1 MDTKRFELSVDQ
13 LWHSTDPSIF
23 PPSTA
28 DLEPLGRV
36 IGQERAVHSIGFGV
50 EIESQGYNIFAV
62 GVPGSGRTTAVR
74 RFLSQR
80 AEELPVPPE
89 WCYVYNFE
97 DQRRPNALKLPP
109 GRGFDL
115 RDGMD
120 ELIEQLRRE
129 IPRAFEGEHF
139 EQRRREI
146 IMEMQERQQQ
156 LYRELEEYLNER
168 GFDLIRTQMGLNIA
182 PLVDGKPI
190 SGEEYQQLPPEEK
203 ERFES
208 YRPELQ
214 EQFDRTM
221 RQARDLDREAK
232 QAISEITDELA
243 GFVVDNA
250 LADLLEHFDDC
261 PNVIE
266 YLNAVRNDIVSN
278 VEKFVSGSE
287 EEQQQQLPA
296 FMRRGQGE
304 GWFQRYKVN
313 VLEESRE
320 REHAPVII
328 EDNPTYHNLIGRIE
342 HRAEFGAMITDF
354 TQIRAGALHRANGGY
369 LVVEA
374 KDILVNPLS
383 WAALKRALRNREIK
397 IEEMAQFWGVVATAS
412 LEPEP
417 IPLEVKIVIIGDEML
432 YQLLFVYDED
442 FRELFKVKAEFTTRI
457 RRDENTAQE
466 YARFIGELC
475 ERENLRHFGPEA
487 VARLYDEAARLSGDQ
502 EKVTTRFSAVAD
514 LVRESA
520 YWAQK
525 AGHDQVAA
533 DDVRRAVGEQIYRLE
548 LNKERYLES
557 ILDRVVFVD
566 TEGAIVGQ
574 INGLSVMQSA
584 GFLFGMPSRITAR
597 TFMGR
602 SGVISIEREVK
613 MSGPIHDKGQLIL
626 SAYLSH
632 RFAQK
637 KALSM
642 SATITFE
649 QLYSGVEGDSAS
661 STELYALLSTLS
673 GYPIRQD
680 LAVTGSVN
688 QLGQIQPI
696 GGVNAK
702 VEGFFDVCKARGL
715 TGEQGVLIPTANIR
729 HLMLRDDVREAVDAG
744 QFRILAV
751 STIEEGIEL
760 LTGTPAGEPDE
771 DGDYPEGTVYAAVQA
786 KLNQYAERMD
796 EDKDKKEQEEPAPF
810 GTKEEDSEE
819 SEPDD
824 DATS

>member
-1 MDTKRFELSVDQ
+1 MDTKRFELSTDQ
-13 LWHSTDPSIF
+13 LWHSTDPDIF

-28 DLEPLGRV
+28 GLEPLSQV
-36 IGQERAVHSIGFGV
+36 IGQERAMHSIGFGV
-50 EIESQGYNIFAV
+50 EIDSQGYNIFAV
-62 GVPGSGRTTAVR
+62 GPPGSGRTTAVR

-80 AEELPVPPE
+80 AAELPVPRE

-97 DQRRPNALKLPP
+97 DQRRPNALSLPP
-109 GRGFDL
+109 GWGFAL

-120 ELIEQLRRE
+120 ELMEQLRRE

-146 IMEMQERQQQ
+146 IMEMQQRQQQ
-156 LYRELEEYLNER
+156 IYQELEQYLKER

-182 PLVDGKPI
+182 PVIDGKPI
-190 SGEEYQQLPPEEK
+190 SGEEYQQLPQEVK

-221 RQARDLDREAK
+221 RHARDLDREAK
-232 QAISEITDELA
+232 QAISEITNELA

-250 LADLLEHFDDC
+250 LADLLEQFADC
-261 PNVIE
+261 PDVIE
-266 YLNAVRNDIVSN
+266 YLNAVRKDVVDN
-278 VEKFVSGSE
+278 VEKFVSGSD
-287 EEQQQQLPA
+287 EQQQQLPA
-296 FMRRGQGE
+296 FLQRGQGE
-304 GWFQRYKVN
+304 AWFQRYKIN
-313 VLEESRE
+313 VLAESRN
-320 REHAPVII
+320 REHAPVVI
-328 EDNPTYHNLIGRIE
+328 EDNPTYHNLIGRME

-354 TQIRAGALHRANGGY
+354 TQIRDGALHRANGGY
-369 LVVEA
+369 LVIGA
-374 KDILVNPLS
+374 KEILVNPLA

-397 IEEMAQFWGVVATAS
+397 IEEMTQFWGVMATSS

-417 IPLEVKIVIIGDEML
+417 IPLDVKVVIIGEEMI
-432 YQLLFVYDED
+432 YQLLYIYDED
-442 FRELFKVKAEFTTRI
+442 FRELFKVKAEFNI
-457 RRDENTAQE
+457 RVPRTEETARD
-466 YARFIGELC
+466 YARFINDLC
-475 ERENLRHFGPEA
+475 EREDLLHFGAEA

-502 EKVTTRFSAVAD
+502 EKVTTRFAAMAD
-514 LVRESA
+514 LVRESS
-520 YWAQK
+520 YWAKK
-525 AGHDQVAA
+525 AGHDLVTA

-548 LNKERYLES
+548 LNKQRYLEN
-557 ILDRVVFVD
+557 ILDKVVFVD

-584 GFLFGMPSRITAR
+584 SYMFGMPSRITAR

-602 SGVISIEREVK
+602 AGVISIDREVK

-626 SAYLSH
+626 AAYLSS

-688 QLGQIQPI
+688 QLGQVQPI

-702 VEGFFDVCKARGL
+702 IEGFFDICKARGL

-729 HLMLRDDVREAVDAG
+729 HLMLRDDVRHAVDAG

-760 LTGTPAGEPDE
+760 LTGTPAGELDE
-771 DGDYPEGTVYAAVQA
+771 DGNYPEGTVYAAVQA
-786 KLNQYAERMD
+786 RLDQYAQQMEEEKEKD
-796 EDKDKKEQEEPAPF
+796 EKKEPASF
-810 GTKEEDSEE
+810 GTRREDEEE
-819 SEPDD
+819 SGDT
-824 DATS
+824 TSS